1 MDLKEIAYSKYAN
14 LPLQEKIDA
23 IAKTFD
29 FHTGKIVTKLCRGK
43 CRGYTDIF
51 LVFDDKEEFFIGH
64 CLTPEA
70 KTKRYQVGL
79 INEKL
84 KKYNPEI
91 VDVLKS
97 KAFYLIKNELE
108 PKDNQVAAEQ
118 GLFGYELVAVAL
130 CKQGENL
137 GSYYVVLEIQKE
149 DEQTLNI
156 EPETRIHLE
165 YTLDWAI
172 KTDTMDRFLKQSNRM
187 FRLAGGISSNGENE
201 KPIAD
206 YVFGN
211 TGFSTKTS
219 MYSLWKD

>member
-14 LPLQEKIDA
+14 LPLQDKINA

-43 CRGYTDIF
+43 CRGYTDVSI
-51 LVFDDKEEFFIGH
+51 VFDDKEEFFIGH

-70 KTKRYQVGL
+70 KTKRYQVDL

-84 KKYNPEI
+84 KDYNPEI
-91 VDVLKS
+91 VNVLKN
-97 KAFYLIKNELE
+97 KAFDLIKKELE
-108 PKDNQVAAEQ
+108 PKDNQVATEQ

-130 CKQGENL
+130 CKEGLNL
-137 GSYYVVLEIQKE
+137 GSYYTVLEIQKE
-149 DEQTLNI
+149 NEQTLSI
-156 EPETRIHLE
+156 DPETRIHLE
-165 YTLDWAI
+165 GNLDYAI
-172 KTDTMDRFLKQSNRM
+172 KTDTMDKFLNRANGK
-187 FRLAGGISSNGENE
+187 FRLAGGISSNGENG